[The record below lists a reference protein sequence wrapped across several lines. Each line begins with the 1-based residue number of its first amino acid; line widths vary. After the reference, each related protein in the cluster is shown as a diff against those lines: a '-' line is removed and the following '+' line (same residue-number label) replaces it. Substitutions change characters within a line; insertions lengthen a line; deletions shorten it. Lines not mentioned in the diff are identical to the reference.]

1 MGVAIKVENLSK
13 AYQLGEIGT
22 GTLSNDLKRWAY
34 KVRGKEDPFLKIGET
49 NDRTKKGE
57 SDMVWSLKDLNFEIE
72 QGDAVGIIG
81 RNGAGK
87 STLLKILSRV
97 TSPTT
102 GAVKVKGRV
111 ASLLEVGTGF
121 HPELTGRENI
131 FLNGAILGM
140 RKAEI
145 KKHFDAIV
153 DFAGVERYIDT
164 PVKRYSSGMYV
175 RLAFAVAA
183 HLESEILIVD
193 EVLAVGDA
201 EFQKKCLG
209 KMNDVSK
216 GEGRTVLF
224 VSHNMASIR
233 NLCPKGIFL
242 QHGIM
247 HFDGDIE
254 DCIANYIK
262 VDIDNGN
269 FNKKYV
275 EIDDTYRRQPKSRDR
290 EIDFISIKSLN
301 QSLNN
306 NHATNEAIQLEIT
319 IKSKKNIEGF
329 RIALGVNHIN
339 DTPCGVH
346 FGQQNLSIKANEVQK
361 LKLILK
367 NHQLAKG
374 KYYFNFSVGK
384 GNQTEGFE
392 DFDIIHKTIFFE
404 IVYSDITTKE
414 MIPVWHNA
422 WGNINF
428 QYVNISKSQS

>member
-1 MGVAIKVENLSK
+1 MSIAIKVENLSK

-34 KVRGKEDPFLKIGET
+34 KIQGKEDPFLKIGET
-49 NDRTKKGE
+49 NDRTIKGE
-57 SDMVWSLKDLNFEIE
+57 SDIVWSLKDINFEIK

-102 GAVKVKGRV
+102 GSVKVKGRV

-121 HPELTGRENI
+121 HPELSGRENI

-183 HLESEILIVD
+183 HLESEILVVD

-209 KMNDVSK
+209 KMGDLSK

-224 VSHNMASIR
+224 VSHNMTSVK
-233 NLCPKGIFL
+233 NLCKKGILLNNGSLALYQDIDSVTEQYLQTGITKLNQKVWEEDIEMNAYIFL
-242 QHGIM
+242 RKVEIFAKGKAVNDIIRTNDDLVIGIEFENKVTGSNIDITLDM
-247 HFDGDIE
+247 YDSTGVHVCHIGTICSLNIGLDSNIYKTIGILPKNLLNTTRYSFNISFGLNQREVLIKKNDVLVIDIE
-254 DCIANYIK
+254 DGILTR
-262 VDIDNGN
+262 GN
-269 FNKKYV
+269 NFVKL
-275 EIDDTYRRQPKSRDR
+275 P
-290 EIDFISIKSLN
+290 
-301 QSLNN
+301 
-306 NHATNEAIQLEIT
+306 
-319 IKSKKNIEGF
+319 
-329 RIALGVNHIN
+329 GVIHPIG
-339 DTPCGVH
+339 TWTT
-346 FGQQNLSIKANEVQK
+346 EK
-361 LKLILK
+361 LK
-367 NHQLAKG
+367 N
-374 KYYFNFSVGK
+374 
-384 GNQTEGFE
+384 
-392 DFDIIHKTIFFE
+392 D
-404 IVYSDITTKE
+404 
-414 MIPVWHNA
+414 
-422 WGNINF
+422 
-428 QYVNISKSQS
+428 